1 MFWRKYRL
9 DWSYAVGELI
19 IVTVGVLLALGI
31 NQWQQD
37 RGDRALELKYAG
49 RLKAELQED
58 IDRFKR
64 FEESALSGKTKI
76 LKAFAKVD
84 FTQASFDHSVFSIE
98 NLNYSTYN
106 ALPMS
111 QSASFNELKS
121 TGNLRLLQNPAIRM
135 AIGSYYDNYELMS
148 RILFESL
155 GPYSEIFAGAI
166 PGAELLDWRVNEIEI
181 SQSVIDEGLN
191 NLIRHP
197 NFRSSV
203 NAELNYTSEL
213 IYYLRDIRVRGEALL
228 TKLEEEYPA
237 SD

>member
-1 MFWRKYRL
+1 MFWRKFRL

-37 RGDRALELKYAG
+37 RGDRALELKYVG
-49 RLKAELQED
+49 RLKAELQDD

-64 FEESALSGKTKI
+64 FEDSALSGKAKI
-76 LKAFAKVD
+76 LKAFAKID
-84 FTQASFDHSVFSIE
+84 ITKASFDHSVFSIE
-98 NLNYSTYN
+98 NLSYSTYN

-135 AIGSYYDNYELMS
+135 AIGRYYDNYELMS

-155 GPYSEIFAGAI
+155 GPYSEILAGAI
-166 PGAELLDWRVNEIEI
+166 PGAELFDWRVNEIEI

-191 NLIRHP
+191 SLIRHP

-203 NAELNYTSEL
+203 NSELSYTSEM
-213 IYYLRDIRVRGEALL
+213 IYYLRDIRLRGEALL